1 MQFVYPPKAA
11 GSEISFN
18 FYNCVFLPPAT
29 SYIHLTFI
37 MKKLVA
43 FTILLVPFALMAQSK
58 KVKLY
63 AYQQDVRPGMR
74 NITIDE
80 SGSTKEV
87 PNKKMANY
95 FIYVEVP
102 AGKEMRPQHMWIN
115 GSLYDVKAEEA
126 KSPVIMTSPNY
137 PSRKA
142 DTLVRGTTNQLLQLT
157 LVPTTSTFKAS
168 NTAKKKMKSNQFV
181 LHTIEK
187 GKNCYYY
194 LDRIKILEPVAL
206 Q

>member
-1 MQFVYPPKAA
+1 
-11 GSEISFN
+11 
-18 FYNCVFLPPAT
+18 
-29 SYIHLTFI
+29 
-37 MKKLVA
+37 MKKIIAFPVLLLPLVM
-43 FTILLVPFALMAQSK
+43 MAQSK

-63 AYQQDVRPGMR
+63 AYQQDVRPGIR

-80 SGSTKEV
+80 SGATKEV
-87 PNKKMANY
+87 PAKKMANY
-95 FIYVEVP
+95 FVYVEVP
-102 AGKEMRPQHMWIN
+102 AGKEMQPQHLWIK
-115 GSLYDVKAEEA
+115 GSQYDVKIEDA

-137 PSRKA
+137 PSKKT
-142 DTLVRGTTNQLLQLT
+142 DTLVRGTTNKLLQLT
-157 LVPTTSTFKAS
+157 LVPPTSTFKAS
-168 NTAKKKMKSNQFV
+168 NSAAKKMKSNQLV